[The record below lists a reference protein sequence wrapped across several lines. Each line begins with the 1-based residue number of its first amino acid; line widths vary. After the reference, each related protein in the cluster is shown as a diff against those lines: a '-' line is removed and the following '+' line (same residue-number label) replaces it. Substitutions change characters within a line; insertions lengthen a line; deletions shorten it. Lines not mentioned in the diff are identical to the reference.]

1 MLTLKGGFLS
11 CVAAALVLGTGIG
24 SPAGNAAAA
33 TAKPVT
39 LGELAPVFSPRVPD
53 FDARRTLDAGVAV
66 PPTAAQRDAVAA
78 FLTAHPD
85 AVARWH
91 EASGSIDVIYGFAE
105 PASGGSPE
113 LAARNFIADHA
124 GLLGVTDIASLVLDR
139 NATQAALGGHLLRFN
154 QTLGGL
160 PVIHAGFGVVVDGA
174 GNVRAVSG
182 PFYGGAAVGTAP
194 SLSAEQAVTAAQN
207 DLAGYAF
214 DLPQLAQDHLN
225 PAYELIE
232 AQLGVLATPHPALKV
247 LPTAGGGR
255 LVWEFF
261 RFSRNP
267 FGMFLYA
274 VDAQSGEVLRRENF
288 VRTQEAPLPFTAD
301 VFPTSPPI
309 TDALKERGAILD
321 ANAGETERPLGQARV
336 ELRKFD
342 ESNVV
347 SGTEGVLTGDHALIT
362 NALVSK
368 QPFAQAA
375 AGTWHFDR
383 DELPLKGRTEE
394 VDQLEEPAEHQ
405 DEISQF
411 FYITSFIEY
420 LDYLH
425 RAGDAVH
432 SRGVGEG
439 DFPDSYPNDD
449 TPLSGTVHIPNVLN
463 PPTDPSDPDFLQKLL
478 ALDNAFAVPVSTEVE
493 GQEVVVNPTAYGH
506 GFLFNDLAID
516 FAVPLHEGTHATIT
530 PIAGLE
536 GSPEGG
542 ALNEGQADVWAY
554 TIGENPTLGGYIV
567 NAFRLRDQIRA
578 EGGDPDDF
586 QWLRHA
592 DSQLRYSQLGT
603 DAGTGGFEVH
613 QDGEIYAGAMWDL
626 RQLLLA
632 YRSGGSF
639 KRPNQIS
646 GEATDPIPLGKE
658 LFERLF
664 LGSMYVLGTMAP
676 DTFVRARDAAI
687 IADDVLH
694 PTDPLN
700 PGSPGLHRALIE
712 RVFANREVGANA
724 LAPTGGRQTISTAV
738 SSFTAEVEGPAAPQ
752 QVLAEPT
759 VPGEVTVSWQPV
771 DAFAY
776 QVLKRRAGS
785 VDERLFP
792 PGAERPGLAPGRD
805 YLDGDVAFSG
815 FTHIEYVF
823 GGDSAAYVDRGQ
835 WFASHAGLGLES
847 PDFEYAVRAIG
858 LSPGG
863 QVGFSDLSA
872 TAEVALETLSVTEQ
886 MQARILN
893 VSFADGLFSFDQTL
907 ENLGGAGEF
916 DGTIFRPIAF
926 KVLDI
931 SEDSVTAANADNGG
945 SGQNGDE
952 AHFIYNETLATGEI
966 SAPKRLAFHDRQ
978 AKLFTFDAAITGRVR
993 TAGAPADGS
1002 QDPVDTSEPAAPPEE
1017 FHFVEEFTGLVP
1029 VGTTGLTLAEGVDH
1043 VDVPF
1048 TAKAS
1053 AAAVTGTLSA
1063 DPSAAGV
1070 YPDLDFE
1077 LRDSAGNVL
1086 ATSANFGPDEQVGA
1100 TIEGGNEYV
1109 YRVIGWA
1116 NGPSVFR
1123 IVSDQSVTDPDDAGM
1138 GTAGGTMAPD
1148 TVTRLVRFIVDPISG
1163 QVTIEYPDL

>member
-1 MLTLKGGFLS
+1 MLVLKRGFL
-11 CVAAALVLGTGIG
+11 LGATASLILGMG
-24 SPAGNAAAA
+24 ADVPAGTAMQ
-33 TAKPVT
+33 AKPVT
-39 LGELAPVFSPRVPD
+39 LGELGPVFTPRVPD
-53 FDARRTLDAGVAV
+53 FDLRRNLDQGVV
-66 PPTAAQRDAVAA
+66 TPQTAAQREALAN
-78 FLTAHPD
+78 FLSAHPQ

-91 EASGSIDVIYGFAE
+91 ETSGSIDVIYGFAE
-105 PASGGSPE
+105 PTSGGTPE
-113 LAARNFIADHA
+113 AAARGFIAEHA
-124 GLLGVTDIASLVLDR
+124 GLLGVTDAASLVFDG
-139 NATQAALGGHLLRFN
+139 NASRAALGGHLLRFN
-154 QTLGGL
+154 QTVDGL
-160 PVIHAGFGVVVDGA
+160 PVIHAGLGIVMDGA
-174 GNVRAVSG
+174 GNVRAISG
-182 PFYGGAAVGTAP
+182 PFYSAAAVGTAP
-194 SLSAEQAVTAAQN
+194 SVSAGQAVTAADN

-214 DLPQLAQDHLN
+214 DLPPLALDHLN

-232 AQLGVLATPHPALKV
+232 AQLGILATPHPQLKV
-247 LPTAGGGR
+247 LPTASGGR

-261 RFSRNP
+261 QFSRNP

-274 VDAQSGEVLRRENF
+274 VDAQSGEILRRENF

-309 TDALKERGAILD
+309 TDALKARGAILD
-321 ANAGETERPLGQARV
+321 ANGGETERPLGQVRV

-342 ESNVV
+342 ESNAVTGV
-347 SGTEGVLTGDHALIT
+347 DGVLTGDHALIT

-394 VDQLEEPAEHQ
+394 VNQLEEPAEHQ

-439 DFPDSYPNDD
+439 AFPDSYPNDD
-449 TPLSGTVHIPNVLN
+449 TPLSGTVHIPNVLA
-463 PPTDPSDPDFLQKLL
+463 PPTDPSDPDFLLKLL
-478 ALDNAFAVPVSTEVE
+478 ALDNAFAVPVSTEIE

-506 GFLFNDLAID
+506 GYLFNDLAID

-567 NAFRLRDQIRA
+567 NAFRLREAIRA
-578 EGGDPDDF
+578 QGGDPDDF

-613 QDGEIYAGAMWDL
+613 QDGEIYAGAVWDL
-626 RQLLLA
+626 RQLLLQ
-632 YRSGGSF
+632 YRTGGSF
-639 KRPNQIS
+639 QRPDQIT

-676 DTFVRARDAAI
+676 DTFVRARDALI

-694 PTDPLN
+694 PVDAVDPA
-700 PGSPGLHRALIE
+700 SPGRHRALIE
-712 RVFANREVGANA
+712 RVFASRELGVNA
-724 LAPTGGRQTISTAV
+724 AAPTGGRQTISTAV
-738 SSFTAEVEGPAAPQ
+738 SAFTANVEGPAAPQ
-752 QVLAEPT
+752 QVVAEPT
-759 VPGEVTVSWQPV
+759 APGEVTVSWQPV

-776 QVLKRRAGS
+776 QILKRRAGS
-785 VDERLFP
+785 VAERLFE
-792 PGAERPGLAPGRD
+792 PGEERAGLAPGRD
-805 YLDGDVAFSG
+805 YLDGDTAFSG
-815 FTHIEYVF
+815 FTPVEYVF
-823 GGDSAAYVDRGQ
+823 GGGSSVYVDRGQ
-835 WFASHAGLGLES
+835 WFASHAGLGLPS
-847 PDFEYAVRAIG
+847 LDFEYAVRAIG
-858 LSPGG
+858 VATDG
-863 QVGFSDLSA
+863 QVGFSNLSA
-872 TAEVALETLSVTEQ
+872 TAGIALETLSVTEQ
-886 MQARILN
+886 MAARVSN
-893 VSFADGLFSFDQTL
+893 VSFANGVFSFDQTL
-907 ENLGGAGEF
+907 ENLGGAGTF
-916 DGTIFRPIAF
+916 DGTVFEPITF

-952 AHFIYNETLATGEI
+952 AHYVYAQTLAAGEV
-966 SAPKRLAFHDRQ
+966 SAPRRLEFHDPE

-993 TAGAPADGS
+993 TAGVPADGS
-1002 QDPVDTSEPAAPPEE
+1002 QDPVDTADAAVPPAE

-1029 VGTTGLTLAEGVDH
+1029 VGTTGLVLVEGVDH
-1043 VDVPF
+1043 VDVAF
-1048 TAKAS
+1048 TARAS
-1053 AAAVTGTLSA
+1053 ATAVTGTLSA
-1063 DPSAAGV
+1063 DPTAAGV

-1077 LRDSAGNVL
+1077 LRDSEGNVL
-1086 ATSANFGPDEQVGA
+1086 ATSGNFGPDEQVGA
-1100 TIEGGNEYV
+1100 SIEGGETYV
-1109 YRVIGWA
+1109 YRVVGWA
-1116 NGPSVFR
+1116 NGPTTFR
-1123 IVSDQSVTDPDDAGM
+1123 IVSDQSVTEADDAGF
-1138 GTAGGTMAPD
+1138 GSGGGAMAPD
-1148 TVTRLVRFIVDPISG
+1148 AVTHLVRFIVDPLTG
-1163 QVTIEYPDL
+1163 DVTIEYPDL

>member
-1 MLTLKGGFLS
+1 MGTLKGGLLTAA
-11 CVAAALVLGTGIG
+11 AAALVLGAG
-24 SPAGNAAAA
+24 SGTVASHAAAA
-33 TAKPVT
+33 GNPPVT
-39 LGELAPVFSPRVPD
+39 LGELGPAFNAQVPD
-53 FDARRTLDAGVAV
+53 LDLRQEGALATATVRTAEQREALAV
-66 PPTAAQRDAVAA
+66 
-78 FLTAHPD
+78 FLADHPD
-85 AVARWH
+85 ATVRWH
-91 EASGSIDVIYGFAE
+91 ESSGSIDVIYGFAE
-105 PASGGSPE
+105 PASGSSPE
-113 LAARNFIADHA
+113 AAARGFIAAHA
-124 GLLGVTDIASLVLDR
+124 GLLGVTDPASLVFDGR
-139 NATQAALGGHLLRFN
+139 ASRPALGGHLLRFD
-154 QTLGGL
+154 QTLDGL
-160 PVIHAGFGVVVDGA
+160 PLLGAGLGVVIDGA

-182 PFYGGAAVGTAP
+182 PYYGGLDVGTAP
-194 SLSAEQAVTAAQN
+194 VLSPAQAVAAAGD
-207 DLAGYAF
+207 DLAPYALA
-214 DLPQLAQDHLN
+214 LPQLALGYLD

-232 AQLGVLATPHPALKV
+232 GQLGVLATPHPELAV
-247 LPTAGGGR
+247 LPAAGGAR
-255 LVWEFF
+255 LVWTFF
-261 RFSRNP
+261 TFSRNP
-267 FGMFLYA
+267 FGMFHYA
-274 VDAQSGEVLRRENF
+274 VDAHSGEILLRENF
-288 VRTQEAPLPFTAD
+288 VRTQQAPLPFTAD

-309 TDALKERGAILD
+309 TEALKERGAILD
-321 ANAGETERPLGQARV
+321 AAGGETERPLGQVRV

-342 ESNVV
+342 ESSVV
-347 SGTEGVLTGDHALIT
+347 SGIEGVLTGDHAAIT
-362 NALVSK
+362 NALISK

-383 DELPLKGRTEE
+383 DELPLTGRTEE
-394 VDQLEEPAEHQ
+394 VDHLEEPAGHQ

-439 DFPDSYPNDD
+439 AFPDSYPNDD

-463 PPTDPSDPDFLQKLL
+463 PPTDPSDPDFLRKLL
-478 ALDNAFAVPVSTEVE
+478 ALDNAFAVPVSTEIE

-506 GFLFNDLAID
+506 GYLFNDLAID

-567 NAFRLRDQIRA
+567 NAFRLRDLIRA
-578 EGGDPDDF
+578 QGGDPDDF

-613 QDGEIYAGAMWDL
+613 QDGEIYAGALWDL
-626 RQLLLA
+626 RQLLLQ
-632 YRSGGSF
+632 YRTGGSF
-639 KRPNQIS
+639 QRPNQIT

-664 LGSMYVLGTMAP
+664 LGSMYVLGSMSP
-676 DTFVRARDAAI
+676 DTFVRARDALI

-694 PTDPLN
+694 PVDPLD
-700 PGSPGLHRALIE
+700 PASPGRHRALIE
-712 RVFANREVGANA
+712 RVFASRELGLNA
-724 LAPTGGRQTISTAV
+724 AAPSGGRQTVSTAV
-738 SSFTAEVEGPAAPQ
+738 SAFSAAVAAPSVPR

-759 VPGEVTVSWQPV
+759 GPDEVTVRWEPV
-771 DAFAY
+771 EAFAY

-785 VDERLFP
+785 VSERLFQ
-792 PGAERPGLAPGRD
+792 PGEERPGLAPGRD
-805 YLDGDVAFSG
+805 YLDGDTAFSG
-815 FTHIEYVF
+815 FTHAEYVL
-823 GGDSAAYVDRGQ
+823 GGDNSVYIDRGQ
-835 WFASHAGLGLES
+835 WFASHAGLGLDS
-847 PDFEYAVRAIG
+847 PDFEYAVRAIA
-858 LSPGG
+858 LADDG

-872 TAEVALETLSVTEQ
+872 TAEVALETLSVTDQ
-886 MQARILN
+886 MQARISN
-893 VSFADGLFSFDQTL
+893 VSFVDGVFSFDQTL

-916 DGTIFRPIAF
+916 DGTVFEPISF

-952 AHFIYNETLATGEI
+952 AHFIYAETLAAGEV
-966 SAPKRLAFHDRQ
+966 SAPKRLAFHDPE

-993 TAGAPADGS
+993 TAGIPADGS
-1002 QDPVDTSEPAAPPEE
+1002 QDPVDTADPAAPPEE
-1017 FHFVEEFTGLVP
+1017 FHFIEEFTGLVP
-1029 VGTTGLTLAEGVDH
+1029 IGTTGLNLAEGVDH

-1048 TAKAS
+1048 TARPS

-1063 DPSAAGV
+1063 DPTLAGV

-1077 LRDSAGNVL
+1077 LRDSDGNVL
-1086 ATSANFGPDEQVGA
+1086 ASSGNFGPDEQVGA

-1109 YRVIGWA
+1109 YRVVGWA

-1123 IVSDQSVTDPDDAGM
+1123 IVSDQCITDPDDAGM
-1138 GTAGGTMAPD
+1138 GSAGGAMAPG
-1148 TVTRLVRFIVDPISG
+1148 R
-1163 QVTIEYPDL
+1163 